1 MEKKTIG
8 GFIAA
13 LRKANGM
20 TQKDLA
26 DRLNVSDKTI
36 SRWERD
42 DGDPDLAAIP
52 VMAEIFGVTCDEL
65 LRGERKSQEERAEA
79 AEQSEPTAKG
89 EKQRQRLLKST
100 LSKYQTYTYIAI
112 GVSVVGMIVAL
123 ICNLAFLQAILGFL
137 FGAIFFAASI
147 VCQAVFSNRALLSVE
162 DAGLSDADLSD
173 FKRNVYWLAE
183 KSIGV
188 TVCFI
193 GFTLPLMLVDAFMGL
208 GLDSLLIFGIPGMAL
223 FLLIYAIICWNLNG
237 SHIRKGVYSLGEKE
251 SEKYWHNHNLKRKCV
266 VGGAIALVCTLAFH
280 AFGMEMIWSAANLSP
295 GTTFEDY
302 DSFVAYME
310 QDIPSWYDG
319 YYADS
324 NSGVAAIP
332 VIPPSDS
339 IGEETYYDE
348 NGNEISEEDFR
359 RQTIRDKNG
368 EVVCEYIQRNEQ
380 VARVRYEAKDGTVLP
395 ITVITESDNRVGWA
409 RYEAVNMIYCVLY
422 PIELV
427 AAFLVYMKKRAK

>member
-65 LRGERKSQEERAEA
+65 LRGERKSREERAEA

-100 LSKYQTYTYIAI
+100 LSKYQAYTYISI

-162 DAGLSDADLSD
+162 DAGLSEADLSD

-188 TVCFI
+188 TVCFV

-208 GLDSLLIFGIPGMAL
+208 GLDSLLLFGIPGMAL

-266 VGGAIALVCTLAFH
+266 VGSAIALACTLAFH
-280 AFGMEMIWSAANLSP
+280 AFGTEMVWSATNLSP
-295 GTTFEDY
+295 GITFEDY
-302 DSFVAYME
+302 DSFVACME
-310 QDIPSWYDG
+310 QDVPYD
-319 YYADS
+319 YSSTSHAEHS
-324 NSGVAAIP
+324 AVPIP
-332 VIPPSDS
+332 VDPPSDS

-348 NGNEISEEDFR
+348 DGNEISEEDFR

-368 EVVCEYIQRNEQ
+368 DVVCEYIQRNEQ
-380 VARVRYEAKDGTVLP
+380 VAYVRYEAKDGTVLP
-395 ITVITESDNRVGWA
+395 ITVVSESDNRVGWA
-409 RYEAVNMIYCVLY
+409 RHDAVNMIYCVLY

-427 AAFLVYMKKRAK
+427 AALLVYMKKRAK

>member
-65 LRGERKSQEERAEA
+65 LRGERKSQEERAEVT
-79 AEQSEPTAKG
+79 EQSGPTAKG

-100 LSKYQTYTYIAI
+100 LSKYQTNTYIAI
-112 GVSVVGMIVAL
+112 GVSVVGMIVAM
-123 ICNLAFLQAILGFL
+123 ICNLAFLKAVLGFL

-162 DAGLSDADLSD
+162 DAGLSEAELSD

-193 GFTLPLMLVDAFMGL
+193 GFTFPLMLVDAFMGL
-208 GLDSLLIFGIPGMAL
+208 GLDSLLLFGIPGMAL
-223 FLLIYAIICWNLNG
+223 FLLVYAIVCWKLNG
-237 SHIRKGVYSLGEKE
+237 SHIRKGVYSLGERE

-266 VGGAIALVCTLAFH
+266 VGGAIALACTLAFH
-280 AFGMEMIWSAANLSP
+280 AFGIEMIWSARNLSP
-295 GTTFEDY
+295 SITFEDY

-324 NSGVAAIP
+324 NAGMAAVP
-332 VIPPSDS
+332 VIPPSDYVGDE
-339 IGEETYYDE
+339 IWYDE
-348 NGNEISEEDFR
+348 NGNVITEEEAR
-359 RQTIRDKNG
+359 RETLVDKNG
-368 EVVCEYIQRNEQ
+368 DVVCEYTRRNDQ
-380 VARVRYEAKDGTVLP
+380 VAQIRYEAKDGTVLP

-409 RYEAVNMIYCVLY
+409 RYETVNMIYCVLY
-422 PIELV
+422 PIELI
-427 AAFLVYMKKRAK
+427 AALLVYMKKRAK

>member
-1 MEKKTIG
+1 
-8 GFIAA
+8 
-13 LRKANGM
+13 
-20 TQKDLA
+20 
-26 DRLNVSDKTI
+26 
-36 SRWERD
+36 
-42 DGDPDLAAIP
+42 
-52 VMAEIFGVTCDEL
+52 MAEIFGVTCDEL

-79 AEQSEPTAKG
+79 TEQSEPTAKG

-100 LSKYQTYTYIAI
+100 FSKYQTYTYIAI

-137 FGAIFFAASI
+137 LGAIFFAASI

-162 DAGLSDADLSD
+162 DAGLSETDLSD

-188 TVCFI
+188 TVCFV
-193 GFTLPLMLVDAFMGL
+193 GFTLPLMLVDAFMRL
-208 GLDSLLIFGIPGMAL
+208 GLDSLLLFGIPGMVL
-223 FLLIYAIICWNLNG
+223 FLLVYAIICWNLNG

-266 VGGAIALVCTLAFH
+266 VGGAIALACTLAFH

-302 DSFVAYME
+302 DSFVTYME
-310 QDIPSWYDG
+310 QDVPYDYSSTSHAEHSAVPIP
-319 YYADS
+319 AD
-324 NSGVAAIP
+324 
-332 VIPPSDS
+332 PPSDS
-339 IGEETYYDE
+339 VEDETWYDE
-348 NGNEISEEDFR
+348 NGNEITEEEAR
-359 RQTIRDKNG
+359 RETLVDKNG
-368 EVVCEYIQRNEQ
+368 DVVCEYIRCNDQ

-409 RYEAVNMIYCVLY
+409 RHEAVNMIYCVLY

>member
-79 AEQSEPTAKG
+79 TEQSEPTAKG

-100 LSKYQTYTYIAI
+100 FSKYQTYTYIAI

-162 DAGLSDADLSD
+162 DAGLSETDLSD

-188 TVCFI
+188 TVCFV
-193 GFTLPLMLVDAFMGL
+193 GFTLPLMFVDAFMGL
-208 GLDSLLIFGIPGMAL
+208 SPDNLLLFGIPGMAL
-223 FLLIYAIICWNLNG
+223 FLLVYAIICWNLNG
-237 SHIRKGVYSLGEKE
+237 SHIRKGVYSLSEKE

-266 VGGAIALVCTLAFH
+266 VGGAIALACTMVFH
-280 AFGMEMIWSAANLSP
+280 AFGMEMIWSAANLLP
-295 GTTFEDY
+295 GITFEDY
-302 DSFVAYME
+302 DSFVACME
-310 QDIPSWYDG
+310 QNVPYD
-319 YYADS
+319 YTSTSHAEHS
-324 NSGVAAIP
+324 AVPIP
-332 VIPPSDS
+332 VDPPSDS
-339 IGEETYYDE
+339 VGDETWYDE
-348 NGNEISEEDFR
+348 NGNEITEEEAR
-359 RQTIRDKNG
+359 RETLLDKNG
-368 EVVCEYIQRNEQ
+368 DVVCEYVHRNMQ
-380 VARVRYEAKDGTVLP
+380 VSYVRYEAKDGTVLP
-395 ITVITESDNRVGWA
+395 ITVVSQSDNRVGWA
-409 RYEAVNMIYCVLY
+409 RHDAVNMIYCILY

-427 AAFLVYMKKRAK
+427 AAFLIYMKKRAK

>member
-79 AEQSEPTAKG
+79 TEQSEPTAKG

-100 LSKYQTYTYIAI
+100 FSKYQTYTYIAI

-137 FGAIFFAASI
+137 LGAIFFAASI

-162 DAGLSDADLSD
+162 DAGLSETDLSD

-188 TVCFI
+188 TVCFV

-208 GLDSLLIFGIPGMAL
+208 GLDSLLLFGIPGMVL
-223 FLLIYAIICWNLNG
+223 FLLVYAIICWNLNG

-251 SEKYWHNHNLKRKCV
+251 SEKYWHNHNLKRECV
-266 VGGAIALVCTLAFH
+266 VGGAIALACTLAFH

-302 DSFVAYME
+302 DSFVTYME
-310 QDIPSWYDG
+310 QDVPYDYSSTSHAEHSAVPIP
-319 YYADS
+319 AD
-324 NSGVAAIP
+324 
-332 VIPPSDS
+332 PPSDS
-339 IGEETYYDE
+339 VEDETWYDE
-348 NGNEISEEDFR
+348 NGNEITEEEAR
-359 RQTIRDKNG
+359 RETLVDKNG
-368 EVVCEYIQRNEQ
+368 DVVCEYIRRNDQ

-409 RYEAVNMIYCVLY
+409 RHEAVNMIYCVLY

>member
-79 AEQSEPTAKG
+79 TEQSEPTAKG

-100 LSKYQTYTYIAI
+100 FSKYQTYTYIAI

-137 FGAIFFAASI
+137 LGAIFFAASI

-162 DAGLSDADLSD
+162 DAGLSETDLSD

-188 TVCFI
+188 TVCFV

-208 GLDSLLIFGIPGMAL
+208 GLDSLLLFGIPGMVL
-223 FLLIYAIICWNLNG
+223 FLLVYAIICWNLNG

-266 VGGAIALVCTLAFH
+266 VGGAIALACTLAFH

-302 DSFVAYME
+302 DSFVTYME
-310 QDIPSWYDG
+310 QDVPYDYSSTSHAEHSAVPIP
-319 YYADS
+319 AD
-324 NSGVAAIP
+324 
-332 VIPPSDS
+332 PPSDS
-339 IGEETYYDE
+339 VEDETWYDE
-348 NGNEISEEDFR
+348 NGNEITEEEAR
-359 RQTIRDKNG
+359 RETLVDKNG
-368 EVVCEYIQRNEQ
+368 DVVCEYIRRNDQ

-409 RYEAVNMIYCVLY
+409 RHEAVNMIYCVLY

-427 AAFLVYMKKRAK
+427 AALLVYMKKRAK

>member
-79 AEQSEPTAKG
+79 TEQSEPTAKG

-100 LSKYQTYTYIAI
+100 FSKYQTYTYIAI

-137 FGAIFFAASI
+137 LGAIFFAASI

-162 DAGLSDADLSD
+162 DAGLSETDLSD

-188 TVCFI
+188 TVCFV

-208 GLDSLLIFGIPGMAL
+208 GLDSLLLFGIPGMVL
-223 FLLIYAIICWNLNG
+223 FLLVYAIICWNLNG

-266 VGGAIALVCTLAFH
+266 VGGAIALTCTLAFH

-302 DSFVAYME
+302 DSFVTYME
-310 QDIPSWYDG
+310 QDVPYDYSSTSHAEHSAVPIP
-319 YYADS
+319 AD
-324 NSGVAAIP
+324 
-332 VIPPSDS
+332 PPSDS
-339 IGEETYYDE
+339 VEDETWYDE
-348 NGNEISEEDFR
+348 NGNEITEEEAR
-359 RQTIRDKNG
+359 RETLVDKNG
-368 EVVCEYIQRNEQ
+368 DVVCEYIRRNDQ

-409 RYEAVNMIYCVLY
+409 RHEAVNMIYCVLY

>member
-79 AEQSEPTAKG
+79 TEQSEPTAKG

-100 LSKYQTYTYIAI
+100 FSKYQTYTYIAI

-137 FGAIFFAASI
+137 LGAIFFAASI

-162 DAGLSDADLSD
+162 DAGLSETDLSD

-188 TVCFI
+188 TVCFV

-208 GLDSLLIFGIPGMAL
+208 GLDSLLLFGIPGMVL
-223 FLLIYAIICWNLNG
+223 FLLVYAIICWNLNG

-266 VGGAIALVCTLAFH
+266 VGGAIALACTLAFH
-280 AFGMEMIWSAANLSP
+280 AFGMEMTWSAANLSP

-302 DSFVAYME
+302 DSFVTYME
-310 QDIPSWYDG
+310 QDVPYDYSSTSHAEHSAVPIP
-319 YYADS
+319 AD
-324 NSGVAAIP
+324 
-332 VIPPSDS
+332 PPSDS
-339 IGEETYYDE
+339 VEDETWYDE
-348 NGNEISEEDFR
+348 NGNEITEEEAR
-359 RQTIRDKNG
+359 RETLVDKNG
-368 EVVCEYIQRNEQ
+368 DVVCEYIRRNDQ

-409 RYEAVNMIYCVLY
+409 RHEAVNMIYCVLY

>member
-79 AEQSEPTAKG
+79 TEQSEPTAKG

-100 LSKYQTYTYIAI
+100 FSKYQTYTYIAI

-137 FGAIFFAASI
+137 LGAIFFAASI

-162 DAGLSDADLSD
+162 DAGLSETDLSD

-188 TVCFI
+188 TVCFV

-208 GLDSLLIFGIPGMAL
+208 GLDSLLLFGIPGMVL
-223 FLLIYAIICWNLNG
+223 FLLVYAIICWNLNG

-266 VGGAIALVCTLAFH
+266 VGGAIALACTLAFH

-302 DSFVAYME
+302 DSFVTYME
-310 QDIPSWYDG
+310 QDVPYD
-319 YYADS
+319 
-324 NSGVAAIP
+324 
-332 VIPPSDS
+332 
-339 IGEETYYDE
+339 
-348 NGNEISEEDFR
+348 
-359 RQTIRDKNG
+359 
-368 EVVCEYIQRNEQ
+368 
-380 VARVRYEAKDGTVLP
+380 
-395 ITVITESDNRVGWA
+395 
-409 RYEAVNMIYCVLY
+409 
-422 PIELV
+422 
-427 AAFLVYMKKRAK
+427 

>member
-79 AEQSEPTAKG
+79 TEQSEPTAKG

-100 LSKYQTYTYIAI
+100 FSKYQTYTYIAI

-137 FGAIFFAASI
+137 LGAIFFAASI

-162 DAGLSDADLSD
+162 DAGLSETDLSD
-173 FKRNVYWLAE
+173 FKRNVYLLAE

-188 TVCFI
+188 TVCFV

-208 GLDSLLIFGIPGMAL
+208 GLDSLLLFGIPGMVL
-223 FLLIYAIICWNLNG
+223 FLLVYAIICWNLNG

-266 VGGAIALVCTLAFH
+266 VGGAIALACTLAFH

-302 DSFVAYME
+302 DSFVTYME
-310 QDIPSWYDG
+310 QDVPYDYSSTSHAEHSAVPIP
-319 YYADS
+319 AD
-324 NSGVAAIP
+324 
-332 VIPPSDS
+332 PPSDS
-339 IGEETYYDE
+339 VEDETWYDE
-348 NGNEISEEDFR
+348 NGNEITEEEAR
-359 RQTIRDKNG
+359 RETLVDKNG
-368 EVVCEYIQRNEQ
+368 DVVCEYIRRNDQ

-409 RYEAVNMIYCVLY
+409 RHEAVNMIYCVLY

>member
-79 AEQSEPTAKG
+79 TEQSEPTATG

-100 LSKYQTYTYIAI
+100 FSKYQTYTYIAI

-137 FGAIFFAASI
+137 LGAIFFAASI

-162 DAGLSDADLSD
+162 DAGLSETDLSD

-188 TVCFI
+188 TVCFV

-208 GLDSLLIFGIPGMAL
+208 GLDSLLLFGIPGMVL
-223 FLLIYAIICWNLNG
+223 FLLVYAIICWNLNG

-266 VGGAIALVCTLAFH
+266 VGGAIALACTLAFH

-302 DSFVAYME
+302 DSFVTYME
-310 QDIPSWYDG
+310 QDVPYDYSSTSHAEHSAVPIP
-319 YYADS
+319 AD
-324 NSGVAAIP
+324 
-332 VIPPSDS
+332 PPSDS
-339 IGEETYYDE
+339 VEDETWYDE
-348 NGNEISEEDFR
+348 NGNEITEEEAR
-359 RQTIRDKNG
+359 RETLVDKNG
-368 EVVCEYIQRNEQ
+368 DVVCEYIRRNDQ

-409 RYEAVNMIYCVLY
+409 RHEAVNMIYCVLY

>member
-20 TQKDLA
+20 TQKELA

-79 AEQSEPTAKG
+79 TEQSEPTVKG

-162 DAGLSDADLSD
+162 DAGLSEADLSD

-188 TVCFI
+188 TVCFV

-208 GLDSLLIFGIPGMAL
+208 GLDSLLLFGIPGMVL
-223 FLLIYAIICWNLNG
+223 FLLVYAIICWNLNG
-237 SHIRKGVYSLGEKE
+237 SYIRKGVYSLGEKE
-251 SEKYWHNHNLKRKCV
+251 SEKYWHNHNLKRMCV
-266 VGGAIALVCTLAFH
+266 VGCAIALACTLAFH

-295 GTTFEDY
+295 SITFEDY
-302 DSFVAYME
+302 DSFVTYME
-310 QDIPSWYDG
+310 QDVPYDYSSTSHAEHSAVPIP
-319 YYADS
+319 AD
-324 NSGVAAIP
+324 
-332 VIPPSDS
+332 PPSDS
-339 IGEETYYDE
+339 VEDETWYDE
-348 NGNEISEEDFR
+348 NGNEITEEEAR
-359 RQTIRDKNG
+359 RETLVDKNG
-368 EVVCEYIQRNEQ
+368 DVVCEYIRRNDQ

-395 ITVITESDNRVGWA
+395 ITVVSQSDNRVGWA
-409 RYEAVNMIYCVLY
+409 RYDAVNMIYCVLY
-422 PIELV
+422 PIEL
-427 AAFLVYMKKRAK
+427 AAALLVYMKKRAK

>member
-79 AEQSEPTAKG
+79 TEQSEPTAKG

-100 LSKYQTYTYIAI
+100 FSKYQTYTYIAI

-137 FGAIFFAASI
+137 LGAVFFAASI

-162 DAGLSDADLSD
+162 DAGLSETDLSD

-188 TVCFI
+188 TVCFV

-208 GLDSLLIFGIPGMAL
+208 GLDSLLLFGIPGMVL
-223 FLLIYAIICWNLNG
+223 FLLVYAIICWNLNG

-266 VGGAIALVCTLAFH
+266 VGGAIALACTLAFH

-302 DSFVAYME
+302 DSFVTYME
-310 QDIPSWYDG
+310 QDVPYDYSSTSHAEHSAVPIP
-319 YYADS
+319 AD
-324 NSGVAAIP
+324 
-332 VIPPSDS
+332 PPSDS
-339 IGEETYYDE
+339 VEDETWYDE
-348 NGNEISEEDFR
+348 NGNEITEEEAR
-359 RQTIRDKNG
+359 RETLVDKNG
-368 EVVCEYIQRNEQ
+368 DVVCEYIRRNDQ

-409 RYEAVNMIYCVLY
+409 RHEAVNMIYCVLY

>member
-79 AEQSEPTAKG
+79 TEQSEPTAKG

-100 LSKYQTYTYIAI
+100 FSKYQTYTYIAI

-137 FGAIFFAASI
+137 LGAIFFAACI

-162 DAGLSDADLSD
+162 DAGLSETDLSD

-188 TVCFI
+188 TVCFV

-208 GLDSLLIFGIPGMAL
+208 GLDSLLLFGIPGMVL
-223 FLLIYAIICWNLNG
+223 FLLVYAIICWNLNG

-266 VGGAIALVCTLAFH
+266 VGGAIALACTLAFH

-302 DSFVAYME
+302 DSFVTYME
-310 QDIPSWYDG
+310 QDVPYDYSSTSHAEHSAVPIP
-319 YYADS
+319 AD
-324 NSGVAAIP
+324 
-332 VIPPSDS
+332 PPSDS
-339 IGEETYYDE
+339 VEDETWYDE
-348 NGNEISEEDFR
+348 NGNEITEEEAR
-359 RQTIRDKNG
+359 RETLVDKNG
-368 EVVCEYIQRNEQ
+368 DVVCEYIRRNDQ

-409 RYEAVNMIYCVLY
+409 RHEAVNMIYCVLY

>member
-52 VMAEIFGVTCDEL
+52 VMADIFGVTCDEL

-79 AEQSEPTAKG
+79 TEQSEPTAKG

-100 LSKYQTYTYIAI
+100 FSKYQTYTYIAI

-137 FGAIFFAASI
+137 LGAIFFAASI

-162 DAGLSDADLSD
+162 DAGLSETDLSD

-188 TVCFI
+188 TVCFV

-208 GLDSLLIFGIPGMAL
+208 GLDSLLLFGIPGMVL
-223 FLLIYAIICWNLNG
+223 FLLVYAIICWNLNG

-266 VGGAIALVCTLAFH
+266 VGGAIALACTLAFH

-302 DSFVAYME
+302 DSFVTYME
-310 QDIPSWYDG
+310 QDVPYDYSSTSHAEHSAVPIP
-319 YYADS
+319 AD
-324 NSGVAAIP
+324 
-332 VIPPSDS
+332 PPSDS
-339 IGEETYYDE
+339 VEDETWYDE
-348 NGNEISEEDFR
+348 NGNEITEEEAR
-359 RQTIRDKNG
+359 RETLVDKNG
-368 EVVCEYIQRNEQ
+368 DVVCEYIRRNDQ

-409 RYEAVNMIYCVLY
+409 RHEAVNMIYCVLY

>member
-36 SRWERD
+36 SRWERN

-79 AEQSEPTAKG
+79 TEQSEPTAKG

-100 LSKYQTYTYIAI
+100 FSKYQTYTYIAI

-137 FGAIFFAASI
+137 LGAIFFAASI

-162 DAGLSDADLSD
+162 DAGLSETDLSD

-188 TVCFI
+188 TVCFV

-208 GLDSLLIFGIPGMAL
+208 GLDSLLLFGIPGMVL
-223 FLLIYAIICWNLNG
+223 FLLVYAIICWNLNG

-266 VGGAIALVCTLAFH
+266 VGGAIALACTLAFH

-302 DSFVAYME
+302 DSFVTYME
-310 QDIPSWYDG
+310 QDVPYDYSSTSHAEHSAVPIP
-319 YYADS
+319 AD
-324 NSGVAAIP
+324 
-332 VIPPSDS
+332 PPSDS
-339 IGEETYYDE
+339 VEDETWYDE
-348 NGNEISEEDFR
+348 NGNEITEEEAR
-359 RQTIRDKNG
+359 RETLVDKNG
-368 EVVCEYIQRNEQ
+368 DVVCEYIRRNDQ

-409 RYEAVNMIYCVLY
+409 RHEAVNMIYCVLY

>member
-79 AEQSEPTAKG
+79 TEQSEPTAKG

-100 LSKYQTYTYIAI
+100 FSKYQTYTYIAI

-137 FGAIFFAASI
+137 LGAIFFAASI

-162 DAGLSDADLSD
+162 DAGLSETDLSD

-188 TVCFI
+188 TVCFV

-208 GLDSLLIFGIPGMAL
+208 GLDSLLLFGIPGMVL
-223 FLLIYAIICWNLNG
+223 FLLVYAIICWNLNG
-237 SHIRKGVYSLGEKE
+237 SHIRKGVYSLGENE

-266 VGGAIALVCTLAFH
+266 VGGAIALACTLAFH

-302 DSFVAYME
+302 DSFVTYME
-310 QDIPSWYDG
+310 QDVPYDYSSTSHAEHSAVPIP
-319 YYADS
+319 AD
-324 NSGVAAIP
+324 
-332 VIPPSDS
+332 PPSDS
-339 IGEETYYDE
+339 VEDETWYDE
-348 NGNEISEEDFR
+348 NGNEITEEEAR
-359 RQTIRDKNG
+359 RETLVDKNG
-368 EVVCEYIQRNEQ
+368 DVVCEYIRRNDQ

-409 RYEAVNMIYCVLY
+409 RHEAVNMIYCVLY

>member
-79 AEQSEPTAKG
+79 TEQSEPTAKG

-100 LSKYQTYTYIAI
+100 FSKYQTYTYIAI

-137 FGAIFFAASI
+137 LGAIFFAASI

-162 DAGLSDADLSD
+162 DAGLSETDLSD
-173 FKRNVYWLAE
+173 FKQNVYWLAE

-188 TVCFI
+188 TVCFV

-208 GLDSLLIFGIPGMAL
+208 GLDSLLLFGIPGMVL
-223 FLLIYAIICWNLNG
+223 FLLVYAIICWNLNG

-266 VGGAIALVCTLAFH
+266 VGGAIALACTLAFH

-302 DSFVAYME
+302 DSFVTYME
-310 QDIPSWYDG
+310 QDVPYDYSSTSHAEHSAVPIP
-319 YYADS
+319 AD
-324 NSGVAAIP
+324 
-332 VIPPSDS
+332 PPSDS
-339 IGEETYYDE
+339 VEDETWYDE
-348 NGNEISEEDFR
+348 NGNEITEEEAR
-359 RQTIRDKNG
+359 RETLVDKNG
-368 EVVCEYIQRNEQ
+368 DVVCEYIRRNDQ

-409 RYEAVNMIYCVLY
+409 RHEAVNMIYCVLY

>member
-79 AEQSEPTAKG
+79 TEQSEPTAKG

-100 LSKYQTYTYIAI
+100 FSKYQTYTYIAI

-137 FGAIFFAASI
+137 LGAIFFAASI

-162 DAGLSDADLSD
+162 DAGLSETDLSD

-188 TVCFI
+188 TVCFV

-208 GLDSLLIFGIPGMAL
+208 GLDSLLLFGIPGMVL
-223 FLLIYAIICWNLNG
+223 FLLVYAIICWNLNG

-266 VGGAIALVCTLAFH
+266 VGGAIALACTLAFH

-302 DSFVAYME
+302 DSFVTYME
-310 QDIPSWYDG
+310 QDVPYDYSSTSHAEHSAVPIP
-319 YYADS
+319 AD
-324 NSGVAAIP
+324 
-332 VIPPSDS
+332 PPSDS
-339 IGEETYYDE
+339 VEDETWYDE
-348 NGNEISEEDFR
+348 NGNEITEEEAR
-359 RQTIRDKNG
+359 RETLVDKNG
-368 EVVCEYIQRNEQ
+368 DVVCEYIRRNDQ

-409 RYEAVNMIYCVLY
+409 RHEAVNMIYCVLY

>member
-79 AEQSEPTAKG
+79 TEQSEPTAKG

-100 LSKYQTYTYIAI
+100 FSKYQTYTYIAI

-137 FGAIFFAASI
+137 LGAIFFAASI

-162 DAGLSDADLSD
+162 DAGLSETDLSD

-188 TVCFI
+188 TVCFV

-208 GLDSLLIFGIPGMAL
+208 GLDSLLLFGIPGMVL
-223 FLLIYAIICWNLNG
+223 FLLVYAIICWNLNG

-266 VGGAIALVCTLAFH
+266 VGGAIALACTLAFH

-302 DSFVAYME
+302 DSFVTYME
-310 QDIPSWYDG
+310 QDVPYDYSSTSHAEHSAVPIP
-319 YYADS
+319 AD
-324 NSGVAAIP
+324 
-332 VIPPSDS
+332 PPSDS
-339 IGEETYYDE
+339 VEDETWYDE
-348 NGNEISEEDFR
+348 NGNEITEEEAR
-359 RQTIRDKNG
+359 RETLVDKNG
-368 EVVCEYIQRNEQ
+368 DVVCEYIRRNDQ
-380 VARVRYEAKDGTVLP
+380 VARVRYEAKDGTILP

-409 RYEAVNMIYCVLY
+409 RHEAVNMIYCVLY

>member
-1 MEKKTIG
+1 
-8 GFIAA
+8 
-13 LRKANGM
+13 
-20 TQKDLA
+20 
-26 DRLNVSDKTI
+26 
-36 SRWERD
+36 
-42 DGDPDLAAIP
+42 
-52 VMAEIFGVTCDEL
+52 MAEIFGVTCDEL

-79 AEQSEPTAKG
+79 TEQSEPTAKG

-100 LSKYQTYTYIAI
+100 FSKYQTYTYIAI

-137 FGAIFFAASI
+137 LGAIFFAASI

-162 DAGLSDADLSD
+162 DAGLSETDLSD

-188 TVCFI
+188 TVCFV
-193 GFTLPLMLVDAFMGL
+193 GFTLPLMLVDAFMRL
-208 GLDSLLIFGIPGMAL
+208 GLDSLLLFGIPGMVL
-223 FLLIYAIICWNLNG
+223 FLLVYAIICWNLNG

-266 VGGAIALVCTLAFH
+266 VGGAIALACTLAFH

-302 DSFVAYME
+302 DSFVTYME
-310 QDIPSWYDG
+310 QDVPYDYSSTSHAEHSAVPIP
-319 YYADS
+319 AD
-324 NSGVAAIP
+324 
-332 VIPPSDS
+332 PPSDS
-339 IGEETYYDE
+339 VEDETWYDE
-348 NGNEISEEDFR
+348 NGNEITEEEAR
-359 RQTIRDKNG
+359 RETLVDKNG
-368 EVVCEYIQRNEQ
+368 DVVCEYIRRNDQ

-409 RYEAVNMIYCVLY
+409 RHEAVNMIYCVLY

>member
-79 AEQSEPTAKG
+79 TEQSEPTAKG

-100 LSKYQTYTYIAI
+100 FSKYQTYTYIAI

-137 FGAIFFAASI
+137 LGAIFFAASI

-162 DAGLSDADLSD
+162 DAGLSETDLSD

-188 TVCFI
+188 TVCFV
-193 GFTLPLMLVDAFMGL
+193 GFTLPLMFVDAFMGL
-208 GLDSLLIFGIPGMAL
+208 SPDNLLLFGIPGMAL
-223 FLLIYAIICWNLNG
+223 FLLVYAIICWNLNG

-266 VGGAIALVCTLAFH
+266 VGGAIALACTLAFH

-302 DSFVAYME
+302 DSFVAYMG
-310 QDIPSWYDG
+310 QDVPYDYSSTSHAEHSAVPIP
-319 YYADS
+319 AD
-324 NSGVAAIP
+324 
-332 VIPPSDS
+332 PPSDS
-339 IGEETYYDE
+339 VGDETWYDE
-348 NGNEISEEDFR
+348 NGNEITEEEAR
-359 RQTIRDKNG
+359 RETLVDKNG
-368 EVVCEYIQRNEQ
+368 DVVCEYVHRNMQ
-380 VARVRYEAKDGTVLP
+380 VSYVRYEAKDGTVLP
-395 ITVITESDNRVGWA
+395 ITVVSQSDNRVGWA
-409 RYEAVNMIYCVLY
+409 RHDAVNMIYCILY

-427 AAFLVYMKKRAK
+427 AALLVYMKKRAK